1 MSTVNASDVVAPA
14 STVAPASNGKGSKS
28 KGSKSNSVRLSTP
41 AKRSNSGQNRVIAVV
56 SSMHD
61 VNTLAKQAAKELF
74 VPAVNGNDTAT
85 INAYWHRVDTLER
98 MLATINSPA
107 LRKAFIASINA
118 CLALEGKTS
127 IGNQDF
133 RHWACAARVRKLYPD
148 IKWSTYGENAMEKT
162 ALKWFSGSFTDLVDN
177 GIETFAPRTDKV
189 KMGEEEVDCNY
200 LIDNLS
206 ASMEKYGSK
215 KKKTATKLTRKERVQ
230 KSAGKLVKWMKKEY
244 SAEKGELT
252 AFILQLI
259 HELANTPATETKQDG
274 TKGMTMLEV
283 YQAAI
288 GE

>member
-1 MSTVNASDVVAPA
+1 MSAVTMPAVSQSADASSQPG
-14 STVAPASNGKGSKS
+14 TNGKPTSSKA
-28 KGSKSNSVRLSTP
+28 NRTVHLSAP

-162 ALKWFSGSFTDLVDN
+162 ALKWFSGSFTDLIDN

-200 LIDNLS
+200 LIDNLA
-206 ASMEKYGSK
+206 ASMEKYGAK

-252 AFILQLI
+252 AFILQFI
-259 HELANTPATETKQDG
+259 HELAQTKATETKQDG
-274 TKGMTMLEV
+274 TQGMTMLEV